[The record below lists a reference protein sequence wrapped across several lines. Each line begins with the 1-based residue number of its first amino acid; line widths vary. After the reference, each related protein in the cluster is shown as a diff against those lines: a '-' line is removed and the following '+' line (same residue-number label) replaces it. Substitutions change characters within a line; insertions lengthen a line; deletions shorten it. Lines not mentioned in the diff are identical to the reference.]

1 MATRAEIAK
10 RLRDV
15 YPDLPTEQF
24 NIAVSIFT
32 RDAKAYESFKKTKML
47 PTEAMVK
54 LSGEVISPG
63 KVAAKVVA
71 AATGAK
77 AGAKAVGKLA
87 GTAIPKKP
95 SGKVDVKKT
104 AKRAGLLGLAG
115 FAVGAFGGDDGADA
129 SAAQQQALA
138 NQANTDMMMG
148 LAQYEAAG
156 GDINALLN
164 TSAGQQLMKDPNF
177 NIGAIMGSGD
187 VVIGGAGVY
196 TGKPITTSKYDWAT
210 GGGKPTFTTTDTVSL
225 SDWNKQFPMA
235 NPQALAEWK
244 AKLVAAGVVSA
255 SAGIQELKSQW
266 ETWGKMSLEANRN
279 NQKLT
284 PYQLLDIQRGLWGG
298 GGGDT
303 GPSYSTQLIKKA
315 NSRELLKRYME
326 AETGRII
333 DDEEANQFADLIRQK
348 QLAKPTKTEVKTVKG
363 KKMTVT
369 TPGFGEAE
377 AAKLAEKQAMQDP
390 RYAEFQTNNV
400 FGSALEK
407 ALGLR
412 G

>member
-24 NIAVSIFT
+24 DIAVSIFT

-54 LSGEVISPG
+54 LSGEVVSPG
-63 KVAAKVVA
+63 KIAAKAGA
-71 AATGAK
+71 AIAGAK
-77 AGAKAVGKLA
+77 AGGKAVTGLAKTVVPRKPDGK
-87 GTAIPKKP
+87 I
-95 SGKVDVKKT
+95 DVKKT
-104 AKRAGLLGLAG
+104 AKRAGILGIAG
-115 FAVGAFGGDDGADA
+115 AVVGALGGEDNADA
-129 SAAQQQALA
+129 SAAQQQAMA
-138 NQANTDMMMG
+138 DQANTDMMFTM
-148 LAQYEAAG
+148 AQYEAQG
-156 GDINALLN
+156 GDINALMN
-164 TSAGQQLMKDPNF
+164 TAAGQQLMKNPNF
-177 NIGAIMGSGD
+177 NIGAIMGAGD
-187 VVIGGAGVY
+187 VMVGNAGVY
-196 TGKPITTSKYDWAT
+196 TGKPVTVSEYNWAT
-210 GGGKPTFTTTDTVSL
+210 GGGKPTTRVTDTVSI
-225 SDWNKQFPMA
+225 SDWNKQFPIA
-235 NPQALAEWK
+235 NPKALAEWK

-255 SAGIQELKSQW
+255 SAGLQDLKNQW
-266 ETWGKMSLEANRN
+266 ETWGKISLEANRQG
-279 NQKLT
+279 QKLS

-298 GGGDT
+298 GGDR

-315 NSRELLKRYME
+315 NSRQLLKQYME
-326 AETGRII
+326 AETGRVIN
-333 DDEEANQFADLIRQK
+333 DDEANEFANLIRQK
-348 QLAKPTKTEVKTVKG
+348 QLEKPTKTEVKTVKG

-390 RYAEFQTNNV
+390 MYAEFQTANV

>member
-10 RLRDV
+10 RLRDT

-54 LSGEVISPG
+54 LSGEVVSPG
-63 KVAAKVVA
+63 KIAAKAGA
-71 AATGAK
+71 AIAGAK
-77 AGAKAVGKLA
+77 AGGKAVTGLA
-87 GTAIPKKP
+87 KTVIPKKP
-95 SGKVDVKKT
+95 DGKVDVKKT
-104 AKRAGLLGLAG
+104 VKRAGLLGIAG
-115 FAVGAFGGDDGADA
+115 AVVGALTGEDDADA
-129 SAAQQQALA
+129 AAAQQQAIA
-138 NQANTDMMMG
+138 DQANTDLMMG
-148 LAQYEAAG
+148 MAQYEAAG
-156 GDINALLN
+156 GDINALMS
-164 TSAGQQLMKDPNF
+164 TAAGQQLMKNPNF
-177 NIGAIMGSGD
+177 NIGAIMGSQD
-187 VVIGGAGVY
+187 VMVGGAGVY
-196 TGKPITTSKYDWAT
+196 TGKKEIISSAPPQFAGGRPVEVTS
-210 GGGKPTFTTTDTVSL
+210 DTISI
-225 SDWNKQFPMA
+225 SQWNKQFPMA
-235 NPQALAEWK
+235 NPKALAEWK

-255 SAGIQELKSQW
+255 SAGFQELKSQW
-266 ETWGKMSLEANRN
+266 ETWGKLSLEANRQG
-279 NQKLT
+279 QKLT
-284 PYQLLDIQRGLWGG
+284 PYQLLDIQRGLWG

-315 NSRELLKRYME
+315 NSRELLKQYME

-333 DDEEANQFADLIRQK
+333 NDDEANAFADLIRQK
-348 QLAKPTKTEVKTVKG
+348 QLEKPTKTEVKTVKG

-400 FGSALEK
+400 FGTALEK